1 VPGSRKDRL
10 AFGGTRIAGAA
21 TPEEL
26 LNRTGSAPPIYQDP
40 AVRSISPADVLRRA
54 SFQLSAAERR
64 GLPPDGDAEVAFAG
78 RSNSGKSSALN
89 AITGRRGLARVSK
102 TPGRTRLI
110 NFFTIDDRHALVDLP
125 GYGYAKVS
133 YETRAGWEELLG
145 DYLRTRRCLRGVVM
159 VMDCRH
165 PLTPLDEALLDF
177 CTDTGRPVHVLLTKA
192 DKLAH
197 SAQLATLRE
206 VRKQLAARSSDFSVQ
221 LFSAQSGQGVEEAQ
235 AFVAAWLELPLT
247 VETETSTKT
256 AGKKKPRKQG
266 ERNRGR

>member
-1 VPGSRKDRL
+1 M
-10 AFGGTRIAGAA
+10 
-21 TPEEL
+21 
-26 LNRTGSAPPIYQDP
+26 
-40 AVRSISPADVLRRA
+40 RSISPADVLRRA

-64 GLPPDGDAEVAFAG
+64 GLPPDDGAEVAFAG

-89 AITGRRGLARVSK
+89 AITDQRSLARVSK

-110 NFFTIDDRHALVDLP
+110 NFFAIDEGHALVDLP

-145 DYLRTRRCLRGVVM
+145 DYLRTRRSLRGLVL

-165 PLTPLDEALLDF
+165 PLTPLDETLLDF
-177 CTDTGRPVHVLLTKA
+177 CADTGRPVHVLLTKA

-197 SAQLATLRE
+197 GARLATLRA
-206 VRKQLAARSSDFSVQ
+206 VRKQLATRTGDLSVQ
-221 LFSAQSGQGVEEAQ
+221 LFSAHSGLGVEEVQ
-235 AFVAAWLELPLT
+235 QCLAAWLELPLT
-247 VETETSTKT
+247 AETETGTKT